1 MNATVTPTPG
11 TRLPRRPRRTLA
23 AFLLPLC
30 VLFALGPLG
39 AQASVPLSGTLQADR
54 DCEAFVSKKKK
65 SNPDKARLEPGDAYV
80 IFEANRVD
88 QPDWYRVRVA
98 DATPPERWVEAD
110 CGRLTSSITPDV
122 PDEGGG
128 PPIQPDDPSLCSTA
142 GLQDSFV
149 LALSWQPAFC
159 ESHRGKTECSA
170 SFPATFQ
177 AAGNFTLHG
186 LWPNREACGISYGN
200 CERVRKPRE
209 FCDYPPVQLNSEVE
223 KQLSQVMPGTASCL
237 ERHEWFKHG
246 TCQVEWDASQYYE
259 VAMDL
264 LRQFNDSGMREY
276 MAQNMGRRVST
287 ADFLAKVDSTL
298 GAGASQRLQLGCSG
312 GLLTDVFVSLPAELE
327 PGANLTEL
335 LQSAPPDFRNKCQGS
350 FTIDA
355 VGLSG
360 RR

>member
-1 MNATVTPTPG
+1 M
-11 TRLPRRPRRTLA
+11 
-23 AFLLPLC
+23 
-30 VLFALGPLG
+30 G
-39 AQASVPLSGTLQADR
+39 AQASVPLSGTLQADK

-65 SNPDKARLEPGDAYV
+65 SNPDNAKLEPGDSYV
-80 IFEANRVD
+80 IFEANRINE
-88 QPDWYRVRVA
+88 PDWYRVRVA

-110 CGRLTSSITPDV
+110 CGRLTSSSTPAV

-128 PPIQPDDPSLCSTA
+128 RPLEPDDRSLCSTA

-186 LWPNREACGISYGN
+186 LWPNREACGINYGN
-200 CERVRKPRE
+200 CEHVRTQRE
-209 FCDYPPVQLNSEVE
+209 FCAYPAVELDPEVA
-223 KQLSQVMPGTASCL
+223 KQLGQVMPGTASCL

-246 TCQVEWDASQYYE
+246 TCQVEWTASQYYE

-264 LRQFNDSGMREY
+264 LRQFNDSGMRQY

-287 ADFLAKVDSTL
+287 ADFLAKVDSAL
-298 GAGASQRLQLGCSG
+298 GEGASQRLQLGCSG
-312 GLLTDVFVSLPAELE
+312 GMLTDVFIALPAELE
-327 PGANLTEL
+327 PGANLAEL
-335 LQSAPPDFRNKCQGS
+335 IQLTPPDFRNKCQSG

-355 VGLSG
+355 VGISN

>member
-11 TRLPRRPRRTLA
+11 ARPRGWPRRTLA

-30 VLFALGPLG
+30 LLFALGPLG
-39 AQASVPLSGTLQADR
+39 VQASVPLGGTLQADK

-65 SNPDKARLEPGDAYV
+65 SNPDHVKLEPGDSYV

-88 QPDWYRVRVA
+88 APEWFRVRVA
-98 DATPPERWVEAD
+98 DATPPERWVEAS
-110 CGRLTSSITPDV
+110 CGRLTSSPTPTTPD
-122 PDEGGG
+122 DGEG
-128 PPIQPDDPSLCSTA
+128 PPLQPDDPSLCSTA

-159 ESHRGKTECSA
+159 EGHRGKTECSA
-170 SFPATFQ
+170 SFPAAFQ

-200 CERVRKPRE
+200 CEHLRKPRE
-209 FCDYPPVQLNSEVE
+209 FCDYPRVQLNPEVE
-223 KQLSQVMPGTASCL
+223 KQLAQVMPGTTSCL

-259 VAMDL
+259 VAVDL
-264 LRQFNDSGMREY
+264 LRQFNDSGMRQY
-276 MAQNMGRRVST
+276 MARNMGRRVTT
-287 ADFLAKVDSTL
+287 ADFLAQVDSTL
-298 GAGASQRLQLGCSG
+298 GAGASERLQLTCSRG
-312 GLLTDVFVSLPAELE
+312 MLTDVFITLPAELE

-335 LQSAPPDFRNKCQGS
+335 IHAAPPDFRNKCQGG

-355 VGLSG
+355 VGLSNL
-360 RR
+360 R

>member
-1 MNATVTPTPG
+1 
-11 TRLPRRPRRTLA
+11 
-23 AFLLPLC
+23 
-30 VLFALGPLG
+30 
-39 AQASVPLSGTLQADR
+39 VPLSGTLQAGKE
-54 DCEAFVSKKKK
+54 CEAFVSKKKL
-65 SNPDKARLEPGDAYV
+65 SNPDKARLEPGDSYV
-80 IFEANRVD
+80 IFEANRPE

-98 DATPPERWVEAD
+98 DATPPERWVEAN
-110 CGRLTSSITPDV
+110 CGTLTSVDTP
-122 PDEGGG
+122 EGPVSSGG
-128 PPIQPDDPSLCSTA
+128 KPVQPDDPSLCSTA

-159 ESHRGKTECSA
+159 ESHRAKTECSA

-200 CERVRKPRE
+200 CERLPKPRE
-209 FCDYPPVQLNSEVE
+209 FCDYPPVQLHPELA
-223 KQLSQVMPGTASCL
+223 KQLGQVMPGTASCL

-264 LRQFNDSGMREY
+264 LRQFNDSGMSQY
-276 MAQNMGRRVST
+276 MARNMGKKVST
-287 ADFLAKVDSTL
+287 EDFLTQVDSAL
-298 GAGASQRLQLGCSG
+298 GAGARERLQLGCSG
-312 GLLTDVFVSLPAELE
+312 GMLTDVFIALPAQVE
-327 PGANLTEL
+327 PGASLTEL
-335 LQSAPPDFRNKCQGS
+335 IQTARPDFRNKCQNS

-355 VGLSG
+355 VGLSA